1 MTRKIPPWS
10 QQHCDVCGELFLATR
25 ADPVELGLADELHC
39 STCVMYERGVS
50 DAARSW
56 RRALEEALG
65 LEDDPEIHTLEWA
78 RETVRTLRELGNQ
91 S

>member
-1 MTRKIPPWS
+1 MTKTKIPPWS
-10 QQHCDVCGELFLATR
+10 WQHCDVCGELFR

-39 STCVMYERGVS
+39 STCELYERGVS
-50 DAARSW
+50 DATRSW

-65 LEDDPEIHTLEWA
+65 LEDDPENHTVEWA